1 MAVEDILQW
10 RESLTTLAD
19 NHFFEIIRMYLGEVK
34 TPYNKQKL
42 IEELSAFL
50 RKEETKKSMVRLLT
64 EDDLKVLSAVH
75 VLPGATQ
82 SKLSEF
88 FKNDYSY
95 SVLYEHLMNLE
106 ERLLVY
112 RHRHPY
118 SKKTVFSLNPLLEE
132 TLKPYIGRARLLE
145 KSADILPLEAG
156 TEPDPRR
163 TLTPGLLAA
172 FISFVAE
179 NPDLRKADG
188 SFKKRI
194 DAMLPMVFPQY
205 AEGGYLELLLTA
217 FINLN
222 LFQQKDSGI
231 SVQWDRIRQFS
242 VLRNDVQYA
251 YIAAASCSHYPRD
264 ILQQQAQLIL
274 DLLYSIPE
282 AGYTRRLLLQ
292 SAFVLQERNHPDS
305 GMSSHSSRF
314 AAILRA
320 SIEDTEPEEEKNGA
334 DLLID
339 NAIFLGLLYPVGN
352 DIHGNRIFVPAEG
365 IIQEAGNTAGSG
377 ISGRKAGSDRGCT
390 ESPEENDMRRRVASI
405 DGGFQITLLPGL
417 TLREMLVYAMCAVT
431 SRYDTVLQLDITKK
445 AAIRCFDEGIE
456 PSVIFEDMKRF
467 LCHEIP
473 QNLEFSF
480 NDWFSGYNTAALFKG
495 YVLRIEPEKAVLAE
509 KNPEFAPYIRMT
521 LAPGIFLVDFASDEE
536 AAQVIANSGLDFIGS
551 VRDTHK
557 SSDSVPFAPVRFPK
571 TQEQCAATDSALT
584 PVPGGADEFLA
595 GLTALL
601 DEKKLSREQLEELTI
616 RINRRIVVSP
626 VQLRPDSV
634 RPEKNEA
641 SGMDFLGKIHVIEHA
656 LASDSMLEVTYDGSV
671 YLGQPLGLEKQTG
684 DALLRMLVHPEFEHK
699 DFSVARAQVIRRIR
713 GAIFKENFNG

>member
-1 MAVEDILQW
+1 MAAVEDILQW

-50 RKEETKKSMVRLLT
+50 RKEETKKSIARLLT
-64 EDDLKVLSAVH
+64 EDDLKVLSAIY
-75 VLPGATQ
+75 VLPSATQ
-82 SKLSEF
+82 AKLAEF

-112 RHRHPY
+112 RHRHAFT
-118 SKKTVFSLNPLLEE
+118 KKTIFSINPLLQEA
-132 TLKPYIGRARLLE
+132 LKPYIGRARLLQE
-145 KSADILPLEAG
+145 QAEVLPLDADFSY
-156 TEPDPRR
+156 DPRR

-194 DAMLPMVFPQY
+194 DAALPVIFPQY
-205 AEGGYLELLLTA
+205 ASDGYLELLLTA

-222 LFQQKDSGI
+222 LFRQKDSGI
-231 SVQWDRIRQFS
+231 TIQWNRIRQFA

-251 YIAAASCSHYPRD
+251 YIAAASCSHFPRD

-274 DLLYSIPE
+274 DLLYSVPE
-282 AGYTRRLLLQ
+282 SGYTRQQLLQ
-292 SAFVLQERNHPDS
+292 STFVLQERTRPDS
-305 GMSSHSSRF
+305 GMSVRSSRF

-320 SIEDTEPEEEKNGA
+320 SAEESEEKEDEAGA

-339 NAIFLGLLYPVGN
+339 NAITFGLLTPVGK
-352 DIHGNRIFVPAEG
+352 DIHGNIVFV
-365 IIQEAGNTAGSG
+365 TADGLVQDAFGTARSDECNESG
-377 ISGRKAGSDRGCT
+377 GYADAPESDMQRK
-390 ESPEENDMRRRVASI
+390 VASI

-417 TLREMLVYAMCAVT
+417 TLQEMLVYAMCAVT
-431 SRYDTVLQLDITKK
+431 TRYDTILQLEITKK
-445 AAIRCFDEGIE
+445 AVIRCFDEGME
-456 PSVIFEDMKRF
+456 PAVIFEDMKRF
-467 LCHEIP
+467 LCHDIP

-480 NDWFSGYNTAALFKG
+480 NDWYAGYNTAALFRG
-495 YVLRIEPEKAVLAE
+495 YVLRIVPEKAVLAE
-509 KNPEFAPYIRMT
+509 KNPEFAPYIKMT
-521 LAPGIFLVDFASDEE
+521 LAPGVFLVDFASDEE
-536 AAQVIANSGLDFIGS
+536 AAQVIANSGLDFIGQ
-551 VRDTHK
+551 VRDAHK

-571 TQEQCAATDSALT
+571 PRTSAAGAEEAESELS
-584 PVPGGADEFLA
+584 PVPEGADEFLES
-595 GLTALL
+595 LTASLA
-601 DEKKLSREQLEELTI
+601 EKKLTGEQLEELTI
-616 RINRRIVVSP
+616 RIKRRVVVNP

-641 SGMDFLGKIHVIEHA
+641 SGMDFLGKVHVIEHA

-684 DALLRMLVHPEFEHK
+684 DALLRILVHPEFEHK
-699 DFSVARAQVIRRIR
+699 EFSVARAQVIRRIR

>member
-1 MAVEDILQW
+1 MAAVEDILQW

-50 RKEETKKSMVRLLT
+50 RKEDTKKSIARLLT
-64 EDDLKVLSAVH
+64 EDDLKVLSAIQ
-75 VLPGATQ
+75 VLPSASQ
-82 SKLSEF
+82 AKLSEF

-112 RHRHPY
+112 RHKHPFT
-118 SKKTVFSLNPLLEE
+118 KKTVFSLNPLLQEA
-132 TLKPYIGRARLLE
+132 LKPYIGKAKLLQE
-145 KSADILPLEAG
+145 QKQVLPLEPG
-156 TEPDPRR
+156 TAPDPRR

-194 DAMLPMVFPQY
+194 DAALPSVFPQY
-205 AEGGYLELLLTA
+205 ASGGYLELLLTA

-222 LFQQKDSGI
+222 LFRQKDTGLTI
-231 SVQWDRIRQFS
+231 QWDRIRQFAL
-242 VLRNDVQYA
+242 LRNDVQYA
-251 YIAAASCSHYPRD
+251 YITAASCSHLPRD
-264 ILQQQAQLIL
+264 ILQKQAQLML

-282 AGYTRRLLLQ
+282 SGYVRQQLLQ
-292 SAFVLQERNHPDS
+292 SIFVLQERNLPDS
-305 GMSSHSSRF
+305 TMNTHSSRF

-320 SIEDTEPEEEKNGA
+320 SDEDSEPEEKAAA
-334 DLLID
+334 DTLID
-339 NAIFLGLLYPVGN
+339 NAILFGLLQPVGN
-352 DIHGNRIFVPAEG
+352 DIHGNHVFVPAQG
-365 IIQEAGNTAGSG
+365 IVQNADGTPVD
-377 ISGRKAGSDRGCT
+377 GSDM
-390 ESPEENDMRRRVASI
+390 PADENDMRRRVASI

-417 TLREMLVYAMCAVT
+417 SLGEMLVYAMCAVT
-431 SRYDTVLQLDITKK
+431 SRYDTVLQMDITKK
-445 AAIRCFDEGIE
+445 AAIRCFDEGME
-456 PSVIFEDMKRF
+456 PAVVFEDMKRF
-467 LCHEIP
+467 LCHDIP

-480 NDWFSGYNTAALFKG
+480 NDWFAGYSTAALFKG
-495 YVLRIEPEKAVLAE
+495 YVLRIVPEKAVLAE
-509 KNPEFAPYIRMT
+509 KNPEFAPYIKMT
-521 LAPGIFLVDFASDEE
+521 LAPGVYLVDFASDEE
-536 AAQVIANSGLDFIGS
+536 AAQVIANSGLDFIGQ

-557 SSDSVPFAPVRFPK
+557 AQDSVPFAPVRFPK
-571 TQEQCAATDSALT
+571 PQRGTDNSSDDGAGNGQLI
-584 PVPGGADEFLA
+584 PVPEGAEEFISDLEA
-595 GLTALL
+595 SLT
-601 DEKKLSREQLEELTI
+601 EKTLTKDQLEELTI
-616 RINRRIVVSP
+616 RIKRRVIVNP

-656 LASDSMLEVTYDGSV
+656 LASDSMLEVTYDGTV

-684 DALLRMLVHPEFEHK
+684 DSLLRMLVHPELEHV
-699 DFSVARAQVIRRIR
+699 DFSVARSQVIRRIR
-713 GAIFKENFNG
+713 GAIFKESFNN